1 MVLENKQNPKR
12 NYFIN
17 DKQNQ
22 IKNEVVV
29 DEQNLINNESVIG
42 AVMILGSGISGIQ
55 ASLDLADS
63 GYKVYLIEKGP
74 SIGGKMMQ
82 LDKTFPTNDCAT
94 CIAAPKLVECIRHRN
109 IEVMTLCE
117 VLEVNGHIGNF
128 RITVK
133 RNPRY
138 VDLDKCTG
146 CGQCIKACPV
156 KLPNEFD
163 LGLSQRKA
171 IYRYSPQADPNAP
184 VIDAPNCRYLTMEK
198 CRACEKI
205 CPTGA
210 INFEDKEELINL
222 NVGAIILAVGFEQ
235 LDASNF
241 KEFGY
246 GRYPNVITALQ
257 FERIMN
263 SSGPFL
269 GHIQRL
275 SDGKKPEKIAF
286 IQCVGSRTKERNYC
300 SSVCCMQATKES
312 IMIKEH
318 IPEIDVTLFY
328 MDIRAYGK
336 EFEQYYKRA
345 KDKYKIRYI
354 RSMPS
359 SIEEDPISHNLYI
372 TYIQDGSLKTDEF
385 DVVILSIGVQPSL
398 DAKKLSEIMGINL
411 NEYGFCKT
419 DRYLPVKTSK
429 KGVFVC
435 GPFSEPKD
443 IAESV
448 TQGCA
453 AAGLAGSLLS
463 QKRGTLVKEKIF
475 PEELDVSEQEP
486 KIGVFIC
493 HCGNNIA
500 GVVDINSVRD
510 YAEKLPDVVYCE
522 DMKYACT
529 QDSLKK
535 ITQTIK
541 ENSLNRIVV
550 ASCSPRTHEAL
561 FMESLKKAGLNQ
573 FLCEMANIRNQCSW
587 VHSDQPKKAT
597 EKSKDLI
604 RMSVARAANLEPLHL
619 FSIPINKNTIILG
632 AGIAGMTAAL
642 TLSKQ
647 GFEVTLV
654 EKQNEPG
661 GLAKRIE
668 YDLEDKQPKKFAEEL
683 IYKIEKDPKIN
694 LLTNS
699 ELTHISGFVGNFIST
714 IEQKIENGKSKKF
727 DIKHGVLIV
736 ATGGEEYQGT
746 DYGYGKN
753 DNIISQLEL
762 EHKLVEKEIDPT
774 KLKKVVMIQCVGSR
788 TEERPYCSRV
798 CCGEAIKNALKL
810 KGMNPDI
817 EIIILYK
824 DIMTYGF
831 LEKYYTKARELGIVF
846 LRYDDDN
853 KPEVFFADNEN
864 KKNGKIKVK
873 TIDLNLNKKFL
884 IDCDTLVLSRGI
896 IPSPSNEKL
905 FQTLRVSLTEQ
916 GFYEEAHP
924 KLRPVDFASE
934 GFFLC
939 GLAHTPRYIG
949 EVVSQ
954 AQAAASRAAVI
965 LSQKELLTGGEVA
978 VVDKDKCIGCLSCVR
993 ICPYQVPFINDD
1005 GVAQIEIAN
1014 CYGCGIC
1021 VGFCPIHAISLKNYK
1036 DEQVIPKIE
1045 ALFKKEFV

>member
-1 MVLENKQNPKR
+1 MSLQNEK
-12 NYFIN
+12 
-17 DKQNQ
+17 DLT
-22 IKNEVVV
+22 KN
-29 DEQNLINNESVIG
+29 ISKIG
-42 AVMILGSGISGIQ
+42 AVMVVGAGVSGIQ

-63 GYKVYLIEKGP
+63 GYKIYLVEKGP

-109 IEVMTLCE
+109 IETMTLCE
-117 VLEVNGHIGNF
+117 VVKVNGYAGNF
-128 RITVK
+128 KVTVK

-146 CGQCIKACPV
+146 CGQCEKACPV

-171 IYRYSPQADPNAP
+171 IYRYSPQADPNVP
-184 VIDAPNCRYLTMEK
+184 VIDAPNCRYLTMGK
-198 CRACEKI
+198 CGACSKI

-210 INFEDKEELINL
+210 INFEDKQELIDID
-222 NVGAIILAVGFEQ
+222 VGAIILAVGFEQ
-235 LDASNF
+235 SDVSKL
-241 KEFGY
+241 KELGY

-286 IQCVGSRTKERNYC
+286 IQCVGSRNKERNYC
-300 SSVCCMQATKES
+300 SSVCCMQATKEA

-318 IPEIDVTLFY
+318 IPEIDVSIYY
-328 MDIRAYGK
+328 MDIRVYGK
-336 EFEQYYKRA
+336 EFDQYYNRA
-345 KDKYKIRYI
+345 RDKYKVKYI

-359 SIEEDPISHNLYI
+359 SIEENPLTHNLFV
-372 TYIQDGSLKTDEF
+372 TSVQENLLKTDEY
-385 DVVILSIGVQPSL
+385 DLVILSTGVEPSA
-398 DAKKLSEIMGINL
+398 DAQILSKNIDFDL

-419 DRYLPVKTSK
+419 DRYLPIETTRE
-429 KGVFVC
+429 GIYVC

-453 AAGLAGSLLS
+453 AAGLAGALLS
-463 QKRGTLVKEKIF
+463 SERGTLVKEKIF
-475 PEELDVSEQEP
+475 PEELDVSGQKP
-486 KIGVFIC
+486 RIGVFIC

-500 GVVDINSVRD
+500 GVVDINSVKKYSR
-510 YAEKLPDVVYCE
+510 KLPNVVYCE

-529 QDSLKK
+529 QDSLQH
-535 ITQTIK
+535 ISQIVK
-541 ENSLNRIVV
+541 ENNLNRVVV
-550 ASCSPRTHEAL
+550 ASCSPRTHESL
-561 FMESLKKAGLNQ
+561 FRESLRNAGLNQ
-573 FLCEMANIRNQCSW
+573 FLFEMVNIRNQCSW
-587 VHSDQPKKAT
+587 VHSNQPEKAT

-604 RMSVARAANLEPLHL
+604 RMSLARATNLEPLEL
-619 FSIPINKNTIILG
+619 FSIPINKKALILG
-632 AGIAGMTAAL
+632 AGVAGMTAAL
-642 TLSKQ
+642 TISKQ
-647 GFEVTLV
+647 GFKVVLI
-654 EKQNEPG
+654 EKKNELG
-661 GLAKRIE
+661 GLAKNIE
-668 YDLEDKQPKKFAEEL
+668 YDFEGKQPKKFAEEL
-683 IYKIEKDPKIN
+683 IGKIEKDPNITI
-694 LLTNS
+694 LTNS
-699 ELTHISGFVGNFIST
+699 ELTHITGFVGNF
-714 IEQKIENGKSKKF
+714 KSKIKQRIK
-727 DIKHGVLIV
+727 DIEFEQIDIEHGVLIV

-746 DYGYGKN
+746 DYGYGTNNK
-753 DNIISQLEL
+753 ILSQLEF
-762 EHKLVEKEIDPT
+762 EHKLVNKEIDPK
-774 KLKKVVMIQCVGSR
+774 KLEKVVMIQCVGSR
-788 TEERPYCSRV
+788 TEEHPYCSRV

-810 KGMNPDI
+810 KEINPDI
-817 EIIILYK
+817 EVFILYK

-831 LEKYYTKARELGIVF
+831 FEQYYTKARDMGIIF
-846 LRYDDDN
+846 LRYDDNN
-853 KPEVFFADNEN
+853 KPEVFPEM
-864 KKNGKIKVK
+864 NGRVRVK
-873 TIDLNLNKKFL
+873 TIDLSLKREFL
-884 IDCDTLVLSRGI
+884 IDCDLLLLSRGI
-896 IPSPSNEKL
+896 IPSPSNKEL
-905 FQTLRVSLTEQ
+905 FKILRVSLIEQ

-965 LSQKELLTGGEVA
+965 LSQKELLAGAEVA

-993 ICPYQVPFINDD
+993 ICPYQVPVINDD

-1021 VGFCPIHAISLKNYK
+1021 VGACPIHAISLKNYK

-1045 ALFKKEFV
+1045 ALFEKEFV